1 MANKPSPHCQPF
13 TERMKGEGGM
23 GICFMKFH
31 QVSPCR
37 YLLKIV
43 KMYTIML
50 PCGSPFCECK
60 VVECTKHFSMQCL
73 NSHTDRQLIRIQK
86 SFARTVANCRTHQV
100 GKGCIYV
107 FIRQTTSIY
116 FFLCEGCKSDHGILV
131 IVLGG
136 STGIPM

>member
-1 MANKPSPHCQPF
+1 MANKPSLHCQPF

-37 YLLKIV
+37 YLVKIV
-43 KMYTIML
+43 KMYTVML

-73 NSHTDRQLIRIQK
+73 NSHTDR
-86 SFARTVANCRTHQV
+86 
-100 GKGCIYV
+100 
-107 FIRQTTSIY
+107 
-116 FFLCEGCKSDHGILV
+116 
-131 IVLGG
+131 
-136 STGIPM
+136 